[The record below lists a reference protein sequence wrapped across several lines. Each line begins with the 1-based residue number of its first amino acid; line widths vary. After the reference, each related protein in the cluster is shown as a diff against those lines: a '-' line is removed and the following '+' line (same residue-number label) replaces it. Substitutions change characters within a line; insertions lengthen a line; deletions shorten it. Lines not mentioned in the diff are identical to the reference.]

1 MNQTHSAVVSLC
13 YFNELRKFR
22 GTLMG
27 IAGKSYWYLNV
38 AISQH
43 ILRQACFTSVYNR
56 PLTGLWWFAFFAN
69 LSKPTIHNINLRHE
83 LLRILD
89 KGFLLCSFFVLQWHY
104 VSQVNQLTVTKV
116 KGVTKVLQMLK
127 KFFIESLFKTHSPMT
142 VELTFYM
149 NVSYY
154 FTYSLPNKSRA
165 NLVSQLQQKSNYS
178 HSDKPSTWCV
188 GVLFIR
194 PSWEI
199 EMEWKFIT
207 NYSYTK
213 KIWTRGY
220 VQAFPEEIL
229 F

>member
-1 MNQTHSAVVSLC
+1 MFLILTKRDLMNQTHSAVVSLC

-104 VSQVNQLTVTKV
+104 VSQVNQLTVAKV

-127 KFFIESLFKTHSPMT
+127 KFLLSPYLKHIVPWRLSWHSIY
-142 VELTFYM
+142 ECLLLLY
-149 NVSYY
+149 
-154 FTYSLPNKSRA
+154 
-165 NLVSQLQQKSNYS
+165 LQ
-178 HSDKPSTWCV
+178 ST
-188 GVLFIR
+188 
-194 PSWEI
+194 
-199 EMEWKFIT
+199 
-207 NYSYTK
+207 
-213 KIWTRGY
+213 
-220 VQAFPEEIL
+220 
-229 F
+229 